1 MNTSCLFPGQG
12 AQTPGFLHRL
22 PDHSEV
28 RSTLSEAAATLGMD
42 PMQLDTEAALTS
54 TVAVQLS
61 LLIAGVAMMRTLREE
76 ETAEGE
82 TVIDSVAG
90 LSVGAFGAAVAC
102 GALQFDDA
110 LRLVKL
116 RGECMEHAYPH
127 GYGMVAIDG
136 LDERQAIEVVKRAG
150 GTNAELY
157 IANINAPRQIV
168 VSGADRSLAAASVIA
183 REVGARRTE
192 RLAVSVP
199 SHCPLLNSVAERL
212 ATAMHDV
219 AFGLPRIPY
228 VDNRRARIHHDAAGI
243 REDLIQ
249 NVAHTVR
256 WHDSVTVLYELGVR
270 LFIEAPPG
278 DILSRLVRQAFEEAR
293 AVPLEGTSLTS
304 LAQAAKH
311 SLLKRPPQP

>member
-1 MNTSCLFPGQG
+1 
-12 AQTPGFLHRL
+12 
-22 PDHSEV
+22 V
-28 RSTLSEAAATLGMD
+28 RSTLSEAEAALEMD

-61 LLIAGVAMMRTLREE
+61 LLIAGVATARALR
-76 ETAEGE
+76 EGE
-82 TVIDSVAG
+82 TEIDSVAG
-90 LSVGAFGAAVAC
+90 LSVGAFSAAVAC

-116 RGECMEHAYPH
+116 RGECMEDAYPH

-136 LDERQAIEVVKRAG
+136 LDERQAIEVVKRVG
-150 GTNAELY
+150 GADAELY

-168 VSGADRSLAAASVIA
+168 VSGADRSLAVAVAIA
-183 REVGARRTE
+183 REVGARRAE

-219 AFGLPRIPY
+219 PFGLPRIAY

-278 DILSRLVRQAFEEAR
+278 DVLSRLVRQAFEDAR
-293 AVPLEGTSLTS
+293 AVPID
-304 LAQAAKH
+304 QAGLSVRREANEKTPTNF
-311 SLLKRPPQP
+311 RQ